1 MASHEETGQPSIEGV
16 CRLLGHAGTRP
27 STTRSGT
34 PRQTEERSARG
45 VRPQVAVPQRLRRGA
60 GMKRQCRTMVNGD
73 LVEQLEVRL
82 QDVIDS
88 YQPGMWREYIADLV
102 AAKTRI
108 VWYEEFHRLYALMAV
123 ALQAWWVTH
132 PTEFRKHLQE
142 FGKLSRLRDKE
153 RVSPPGQVAVLLAL
167 QDDLATV
174 VDDSKLQRWHSNI
187 KQAAKKARNQ
197 ETGLD
202 ETATHP

>member
-1 MASHEETGQPSIEGV
+1 
-16 CRLLGHAGTRP
+16 
-27 STTRSGT
+27 
-34 PRQTEERSARG
+34 
-45 VRPQVAVPQRLRRGA
+45 
-60 GMKRQCRTMVNGD
+60 MVSRD
-73 LVEQLEVRL
+73 LVGVLEARL
-82 QDVIDS
+82 QEVTED

-108 VWYEEFHRLYALMAV
+108 VWYDEFERLYALTTMAV
-123 ALQAWWVTH
+123 QAWWVTH

-142 FGKLSRLRDKE
+142 SGKLSRLRDKE

-187 KQAAKKARNQ
+187 KQAAEKALNQ
-197 ETGLD
+197 EIGLAEAATWLMRLSGHLFWPSHD
-202 ETATHP
+202 EAKSLIEECISWLERT